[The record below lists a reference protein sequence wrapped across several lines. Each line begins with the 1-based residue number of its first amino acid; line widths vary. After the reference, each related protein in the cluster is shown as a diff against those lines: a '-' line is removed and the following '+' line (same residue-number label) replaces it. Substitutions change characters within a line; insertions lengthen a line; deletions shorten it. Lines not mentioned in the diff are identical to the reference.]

1 MDGKRAPQQ
10 QGGPR
15 PKRGPAN
22 EFDDELIYDD
32 DLAGDE
38 VAATLP
44 DDLDEADPGLG
55 EAGRNWKR
63 PPVAPMDPQ
72 KQSLGVFVCWPVY
85 ACADHHH
92 PWQLN

>member
-10 QGGPR
+10 QGGP
-15 PKRGPAN
+15 PAKRGPSN
-22 EFDDELIYDD
+22 PDFDDDLIYDD

-44 DDLDEADPGLG
+44 DDLDEADPELG

-63 PPVAPMDPQ
+63 PDVAPLNPQ
-72 KQSLGVFVCWPVY
+72 RESLGMILL
-85 ACADHHH
+85 HR
-92 PWQLN
+92 Q